1 MKEFKLK
8 TSKNSDIHNTFKFLL
23 DTKYPRMPNHSE
35 IKNKYS
41 ELSVLKMKDCELEK
55 SMNLVNLQEAVK
67 IRLKNVE
74 HEEHIVTRLIERKN
88 YLSIAKVKQ
97 DRLTKEENGSIQD
110 QTLPESDRK
119 TVDGSKKSISNPYSQ
134 NNPLREDPE
143 WETTRASIK
152 DLS

>member
-8 TSKNSDIHNTFKFLL
+8 TSKNSDMHNTFKFLL
-23 DTKYPRMPNHSE
+23 DTKSPRMTNHSD

-55 SMNLVNLQEAVK
+55 SMSLVDLQEAVK
-67 IRLKNVE
+67 IRLKHVQ

-88 YLSIAKVKQ
+88 YLSIAKVKH
-97 DRLTKEENGSIQD
+97 DRFTKEEKMSIQD
-110 QTLPESDRK
+110 QALPDSDRK
-119 TVDGSKKSISNPYSQ
+119 TIDGSKKSIANPYSQ

-152 DLS
+152 DMS